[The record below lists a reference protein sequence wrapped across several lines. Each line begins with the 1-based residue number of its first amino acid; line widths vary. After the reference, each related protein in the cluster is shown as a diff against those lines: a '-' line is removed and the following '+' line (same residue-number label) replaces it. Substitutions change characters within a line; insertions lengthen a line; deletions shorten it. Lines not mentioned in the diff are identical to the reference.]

1 MVVKKLTKN
10 NGGLPNINQS
20 ELRRR
25 KSKIATMI
33 SSNAAM
39 PTTILFLRITLNA
52 RKRHRVIAY
61 PTMSENNT
69 PEKYANGKILI
80 LYAGRYVQKTKEKSH
95 AESLLVY
102 VCPIDNEIHH
112 LRNIHCERVLKISM
126 RDNSCFEV
134 FL

>member
-39 PTTILFLRITLNA
+39 PTTILFLRITLAA

-69 PEKYANGKILI
+69 PAKYANGKILI
-80 LYAGRYVQKTKEKSH
+80 LYAGRYAQEPTNTNNMS
-95 AESLLVY
+95 A
-102 VCPIDNEIHH
+102 
-112 LRNIHCERVLKISM
+112 M
-126 RDNSCFEV
+126 RIYFACSF
-134 FL
+134 FIT